1 MPISFDHLISPSG
14 VAEIGPD
21 EIRKLVS
28 RLAPSLKPP
37 AAGSQD
43 DAAVLAKWLGD
54 VPPEEHSDLFEYIH
68 AIVHVLA
75 QEDLQQILSARQI
88 PLPPKGPLG
97 AVVAEIAIKSPE
109 TLWALSAQAS
119 VSEAHSAKAFVT
131 YRRPGGSVYSSKLT
145 SAKRQLIEKSCR
157 SALEKSGNGR
167 YCRVWDSPDGHNTA
181 VVISYGAGLRS
192 RRMISR
198 ADSAEL
204 QTNRAPR
211 DAVVLVTP
219 DCHEIRV
226 SAGTGREREI
236 FVSTVG
242 AVLCGENTKFDCA
255 EAFDLEVI
263 CAKHFAQKLAALRGD
278 DFTRAS
284 VVELVLI
291 RRDELGTRISLR
303 AKDVLELAREEGL
316 DLAQYEPKRAIL
328 EFVPAERRGRRRW
341 RIDLKGADTRRCTA
355 PWSQE
360 ALDRILE
367 ELGILRRPR

>member
-1 MPISFDHLISPSG
+1 MPVSFDHLISPSV
-14 VAEIGPD
+14 VADVGPD
-21 EIRKLVS
+21 EIRRLVS
-28 RLAPSLKPP
+28 GLAPSLKPP
-37 AAGSQD
+37 AAGRHD
-43 DAAVLAKWLGD
+43 DVAELAKWLGNL
-54 VPPEEHSDLFEYIH
+54 PPEEHSALFERIH
-68 AIVHVLA
+68 AIVHVLV

-88 PLPPKGPLG
+88 ALPPKVPLG
-97 AVVAEIAIKSPE
+97 AVVAGIALTSPE

-131 YRRPGGSVYSSKLT
+131 YRRPAGSVYSSKLT
-145 SAKRQLIEKSCR
+145 YAKCQAIEKACR

-167 YCRVWDSPDGHNTA
+167 YCRVWDSMDGHNAA

-204 QTNRAPR
+204 QTNRTPR

-219 DCHEIRV
+219 DCREIRV

-236 FVSTVG
+236 FVLAVG
-242 AVLCGENTKFDCA
+242 AVLCGENAKFDCA

-263 CAKHFAQKLAALRGD
+263 CAKHFAQKLATLHGD
-278 DFTRAS
+278 DFTKAS
-284 VVELVLI
+284 VIELILI

-303 AKDVLELAREEGL
+303 ARDVLELAREEGL

-360 ALDRILE
+360 ALDSILG
-367 ELGILRRPR
+367 ELGILHRPP